1 MEPYISLNDFRLI
14 KPYQSIKKGHG
25 IFKVNKPGMR
35 LRPIINSMFS
45 LTSGA
50 EVYIL
55 RILRPLINKCSF
67 SVSSTKHFTE
77 KFRKI
82 SSKFT
87 RFHEVVTFDAVSL
100 FTSINVPKV
109 VDYIIEKIYLDP
121 LIYFPENNEN
131 TYPPKRILNVFL
143 REVFLKY
150 SAFWTINGY
159 YRQKSGLSMG
169 SKISPAISYIFLHM
183 LESTII

>member
-1 MEPYISLNDFRLI
+1 MSLNPLGPDLNQFQSLIRKTEPYISLSDFRLI

-25 IFKVNKPGMR
+25 ILKVNKPGMP

-77 KFRKI
+77 KFPKI

-109 VDYIIEKIYLDP
+109 VDYIIDKIDL
-121 LIYFPENNEN
+121 
-131 TYPPKRILNVFL
+131 
-143 REVFLKY
+143 
-150 SAFWTINGY
+150 
-159 YRQKSGLSMG
+159 
-169 SKISPAISYIFLHM
+169 
-183 LESTII
+183 